1 MFENFS
7 VLSLPF
13 PVVLRTQLLLHV
25 VAKECLADIAVEQG
39 DAEEIESLM
48 RIGVERIIYYLP
60 ADGRDPALRR
70 LEELTELT
78 REYATV

>member
-39 DAEEIESLM
+39 DAEEIESL
-48 RIGVERIIYYLP
+48 RFLPEGFGVH
-60 ADGRDPALRR
+60 DPAALSW
-70 LEELTELT
+70 L
-78 REYATV
+78 V